1 MKINSYENENTI
13 MKELGERIRQ
23 YRIAL
28 NFTQAELAN
37 RCGISESTEKRI
49 ENGEDSKIS
58 NIIKIMM
65 QLGIAENFNM
75 LIPEQQPSYKA
86 LFEKKP
92 NRKRATSKN
101 NKLKS
106 SWIWGEDKEK

>member
-1 MKINSYENENTI
+1 MKINGYENEKI
-13 MKELGERIRQ
+13 VMKELGERIRQ
-23 YRIAL
+23 HRIAL
-28 NFTQAELAN
+28 NYTQVEFAK

-65 QLGIAENFNM
+65 QFGMAENFNV

-86 LFEKKP
+86 LFEDRP
-92 NRKRATSKN
+92 IRKRVTSKKN
-101 NKLKS
+101 SKVT
-106 SWIWGEDKEK
+106 WVWGEDKEE

>member
-1 MKINSYENENTI
+1 MMINGYENEKNI

-23 YRIAL
+23 HRIAL
-28 NFTQAELAN
+28 NYTQEEFAK

-65 QLGIAENFNM
+65 QFGIVENFNV
-75 LIPEQQPSYKA
+75 LIPEQQPSFKA
-86 LFEKKP
+86 LFEEKP
-92 NRKRATSKN
+92 IRKRATPKKN
-101 NKLKS
+101 VKAT
-106 SWIWGEDKEK
+106 WVWGEDEEE